1 MYVCMYVCVCVV
13 CMYVYVTG
21 NSSFS
26 NGQGQGGGGGGVT
39 GHLSELFSSISVVCE
54 EQFALI
60 RRIFPNNVV
69 AR

>member
-1 MYVCMYVCVCVV
+1 MSTCVRIYD
-13 CMYVYVTG
+13 MIG
-21 NSSFS
+21 GSSGPDR
-26 NGQGQGGGGGGVT
+26 GQGQGQGGGGVT